1 MASLAGTLNCREA
14 RQNKKS
20 LLLAQQRLGRN
31 TKPIQD
37 SRIFFY
43 YSKKQEVSKLSID
56 INIHISADDQL
67 VNAISDV
74 AGCLAAMSM
83 AKTGVAAVPLPEK
96 TVSAPTV
103 PAEKRK
109 EPGEGNDTKEMLGK
123 PMTAKQEKEVND
135 ILSVTAPSDP
145 KPDPNA
151 IIDKK
156 LHVSLRKAVAT
167 YCQKMGDNA
176 ESKQQGKENVR
187 KWLQDRNLQGLSAM
201 TYKDM
206 DEFIAF
212 LEAEA
217 KEEVKENA

>member
-1 MASLAGTLNCREA
+1 M
-14 RQNKKS
+14 
-20 LLLAQQRLGRN
+20 
-31 TKPIQD
+31 
-37 SRIFFY
+37 
-43 YSKKQEVSKLSID
+43 SID
-56 INIHISADDQL
+56 INIHISADSAL

-74 AGCLAAMSM
+74 AGALAAVSI
-83 AKTGVAAVPLPEK
+83 AKTGRTEVALPEK
-96 TVSAPTV
+96 PAKKQEPAPL
-103 PAEKRK
+103 A
-109 EPGEGNDTKEMLGK
+109 GK
-123 PMTAKQEKEVND
+123 PATPKEAKAIND
-135 ILSVTAPSDP
+135 MLSVPAPSDP
-145 KPDPNA
+145 KPNPGD